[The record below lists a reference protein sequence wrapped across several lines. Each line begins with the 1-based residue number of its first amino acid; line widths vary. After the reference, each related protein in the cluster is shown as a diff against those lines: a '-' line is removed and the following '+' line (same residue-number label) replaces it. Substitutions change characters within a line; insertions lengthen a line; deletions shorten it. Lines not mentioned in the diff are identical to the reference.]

1 MRKSILVL
9 VAATAILI
17 GGCGS
22 GQEDMKV
29 GDMIHGFK
37 LVKQQFVKELDA
49 DCYLFQHEKSGA
61 ELLKV
66 AAKDDNKTF
75 SIAFK
80 TPPPDDTGLPHI
92 MEHSVLNGSENFP
105 VKSPFDVLMQGSLQT
120 FLNAMTSSDFTVY
133 PVSSRNMKDYFNLM
147 HVYLDA
153 TLKPLLHKD
162 ERILKQEGWH
172 FELENPDAPLV
183 YKGVVYN
190 EMKGAFSSPT
200 RQLGFLLYRQLF
212 PDNNYGKSSGG
223 WPAAIPELTYE
234 QFKNFHKR
242 YYHPANSYILVY
254 GDADMEKE
262 LEFIDANY
270 LSGFDAIEVDSDI
283 PVQATFKAPRTVRG
297 EYGVPEGTST
307 KGQTYLGWATM
318 YGRNTDQET
327 TIALDILSDALVN
340 NESAPLRRALREAGI
355 GKEVNAYVDN
365 IQQNV
370 FQLTVQNAEVGD
382 LEKFHQVVKAT
393 LEKVIADGFDRD
405 VLEGLIN
412 RMEFQLREGRG
423 SWTGIMAAMGS
434 LPGWM
439 FADDPFISLEYEK
452 PLESIKAKVENNY
465 FEDLAKKSLL
475 DNPHAATV
483 VLEPVPGLERK
494 RAEAV
499 QRELA
504 ERKAKMSEEEIAN
517 LVKETKELVAYQQ
530 REDSPEALAT
540 IPLLEI
546 GDIEKKEEEYVLKKQ
561 QVEGVDLLAYNEF
574 SKGIVYLDFY
584 FDASAVPV
592 DHIPYLQ
599 LYNELLG
606 MLDTK
611 ELAYSDLENEINRHT
626 GGINT
631 RVQTYLVE
639 RDDNRMQPYF
649 MLSGKVMPGKLDK
662 LLHLADQQLNHTLWE
677 TDPERLE
684 SLVRRMKARAE
695 MMLSRN
701 GMGTAAFRL
710 FSYFTNSGSWQ
721 DRTNGLEYYRFLAEL
736 TKNYDAR
743 SEELVTRLKEIHDH
757 VVRRNGMFV
766 SVVCHEDDMTGV
778 SKTLP
783 PFIKGFSQR
792 DVESVALEFPKQ
804 ALNEG
809 FKDASKVQYVLKGYD
824 YKQLG
829 AEYSGA
835 MEVLQQVLSRVYLQN
850 RIRVIGGAY
859 GGFARI
865 EPSGALAFFSY
876 RDPNLR
882 KTVENYKQAGE
893 FLRKFEPTE
902 PELRRLII
910 GTIAGRDRPLTP
922 QQKGR
927 VAVERYIT
935 QIPHATLQQER
946 DEILTATAE
955 QIRGY
960 ADLIDKVMEQEY
972 LCVVGNEKKI
982 EEQKDLFKTVTKLR
996 D

>member
-17 GGCGS
+17 AGCGG
-22 GQEDMKV
+22 GQKDLKV

-37 LVKQQFVKELDA
+37 LVKKQFVKELDA
-49 DCYLFQHEKSGA
+49 QCYLFKHEKSGA

-120 FLNAMTSSDFTVY
+120 FLNAMTSSDFTIY

-172 FELENPDAPLV
+172 YELESPDAPLV

-223 WPAAIPELTYE
+223 LPAAIPELTYE
-234 QFKNFHKR
+234 QYKAFHNK
-242 YYHPANSYILVY
+242 YYHPANSYIFVY

-262 LEFIDANY
+262 LEFIDSKY

-283 PVQATFKAPRTVRG
+283 PLQASFDAPRTAHG
-297 EYGVPEGTST
+297 QYGVPEGAST
-307 KGQTYLGWATM
+307 EGQTYLAWGAVS
-318 YGRNTDQET
+318 GRNTDQEM

-340 NESAPLRRALREAGI
+340 NESAPLRLALRSAGI

-365 IQQNV
+365 VQQNV
-370 FQLTVQNAEVGD
+370 FQLTVLNAEASD

-393 LEKVIADGFDRD
+393 LEKVIAQGFDRD

-412 RMEFQLREGRG
+412 RMEFRLREGRG

-439 FADDPFISLEYEK
+439 FADDPFISLSYEK
-452 PLESIKAKVENNY
+452 PLEAIKAKVGEKY
-465 FEDLAKKSLL
+465 FENLARKVLL
-475 DNPHAATV
+475 NNPHAATV
-483 VLEPVPGLERK
+483 VLEPVPGLERE

-499 QRELA
+499 QKELA
-504 ERKAKMSEEEIAN
+504 AHKAKLNADEIAA
-517 LVKETKELVAYQQ
+517 LVKQTKELIEYQQ

-546 GDIEKKEEEYVLKKQ
+546 ADIEKKEEEYPLKKE
-561 QVEGVDLLAYNEF
+561 QVEGVDVLAYNEF
-574 SKGIVYLDFY
+574 SKGIVYVDLY
-584 FDASAVPV
+584 FDAASVPV
-592 DHIPYLQ
+592 DLIPYLQ
-599 LYNELLG
+599 LYNELVG
-606 MLDTK
+606 MLDTEK
-611 ELAYSDLENEINRHT
+611 HSFTDLENQVNRHT
-626 GGINT
+626 GGIST
-631 RVQTYLVE
+631 QLDTFPVK
-639 RDDNRMQPYF
+639 RDDARLKPYF
-649 MLSGKVMPGKLDK
+649 MLSGKVMPDKLDK
-662 LLHLADQQLNHTLWE
+662 MFELADQQLNHTLWGK
-677 TDPERLE
+677 DAGRLE
-684 SLVRRMKARAE
+684 SLVKRMKARSE

-710 FSYFTNSGSWQ
+710 LSYFNNSGAWK
-721 DRTNGLEYYRFLAEL
+721 DRTNGLEYYRFLNDL
-736 TKNYDAR
+736 TKDFTAR
-743 SEELVTRLKEIHDH
+743 RLELVSQLEKIHDL

-766 SVVCHEDDMTGV
+766 SVVCHDDDMAAV
-778 SKTLP
+778 RAALP
-783 PFIKGFSQR
+783 AFFNGFER
-792 DVESVALEFPKQ
+792 KDVESHQLDFPKQ

-809 FKDASKVQYVLKGYD
+809 FKDASKVQYVIKGYD
-824 YKQLG
+824 FKQMG
-829 AEYSGA
+829 TEYSGT
-835 MEVLQQVLSRVYLQN
+835 MEVLQQVLSRIYLQN

-859 GGFARI
+859 GGFAQI
-865 EPSGALAFFSY
+865 DPSGALAFFSY

-893 FLRKFEPTE
+893 FLRKFAPTE

-922 QQKGR
+922 HQKGSE
-927 VAVERYIT
+927 AVEQYIM
-935 QIPHATLQQER
+935 QIPHATLQKER
-946 DEILTATAE
+946 DEILAATAE

-960 ADLIDKVMEQEY
+960 ADLIEKIMAKNY
-972 LCVVGNEKKI
+972 ICVVGNEKKI